1 MTVDMKKKAWQRHL
15 CTVGLI
21 LLSSLLLCSVWPAN
35 HEHRAYSLS
44 QVDEG
49 IQCEWSGIR
58 RIVAV
63 GDLHGAY
70 GYFKQILIGTG
81 LINKADH
88 WTGGK
93 THLVQIGDVLDRGDG
108 AKNIFDLIK
117 QLEKE
122 AEAAGGKVHML
133 IGNHEEMNLANTA
146 FDRQGYITV
155 EQFRSF
161 LPENYVLSQ
170 EKRFSRRAGIYPSSN
185 DSNKPDFSRQW
196 VEIINKGIGNS
207 NSAPRKMYYKNFV
220 DLYGQWI
227 LSKNVAIKINDIVFV
242 HGGISE
248 IFSARGLKYINSR
261 FRIEMDDVMTA
272 IMKVQMPKIPEFD
285 REIYNNPNGPLWYR
299 GLSDP
304 DSPEFED
311 DVTRILENLE
321 AGHIVIAHTPQTA
334 VGREQ
339 MTRYGERVWIIDTGI
354 AEYYRPIGG
363 HVSALIYEDGEFDV
377 WYPDKESV
385 ISENEE
391 EVPPSPLRYFFFRL
405 HPVFPS
411 LKVVQHRLE
420 DKGGK

>member
-1 MTVDMKKKAWQRHL
+1 MTVDMKKNPWQRYL
-15 CTVGLI
+15 RTVGLI
-21 LLSSLLLCSVWPAN
+21 LFFSLFLCSVWPAS
-35 HEHRAYSLS
+35 HEHRAYNLS
-44 QVDEG
+44 QVDED
-49 IQCEWSGIR
+49 IQYEWSGIR

-81 LINKADH
+81 LINKAGH

-108 AKNIFDLIK
+108 AKDIFDLIK

-170 EKRFSRRAGIYPSSN
+170 EKRFSRRAGIYPSGN

-196 VEIINKGIGNS
+196 DEIINKGIGNS
-207 NSAPRKMYYKNFV
+207 NSAP
-220 DLYGQWI
+220 
-227 LSKNVAIKINDIVFV
+227 SKNVAIKINNIVFV

-248 IFSARGLKYINSR
+248 IFSVRGLKYINSR
-261 FRIEMDDVMTA
+261 FRIEMDDLMTA
-272 IMKVQMPKIPEFD
+272 IIKVQMPKIPEFD
-285 REIYNNPNGPLWYR
+285 REVYNNPNGPLWYR
-299 GLSDP
+299 ELSNP

-334 VGREQ
+334 VGRVQ

-354 AEYYRPIGG
+354 ADYYRPIGG

-385 ISENEE
+385 ISENEK
-391 EVPPSPLRYFFFRL
+391 EVPPSPLKYFFFRL
-405 HPVFPS
+405 HPVCPS
-411 LKVVQHRLE
+411 LKVVQYRLE